1 MTETTILTSE
11 QIELITKIAS
21 QTASQTAAVVAI
33 EQYKQEQIQKEK
45 QKYDRRLRNV
55 KLLLRNYRSFV
66 KHAADVRDDIVK
78 LDHKLAMDELDTD
91 EFAIESIKQSKK
103 RTLALIKFI
112 DRMLNVYK
120 EMCEEAPSEEEA
132 RRYNTIYHLYLSPEK
147 KTYAEV
153 SEFQFLTER
162 TVYND
167 AKKAYED
174 LTVLIFG
181 VDGLR
186 FQQ

>member
-1 MTETTILTSE
+1 MTGTTVLTTE
-11 QIELITKIAS
+11 HIEVIAR
-21 QTASQTAAVVAI
+21 AAAAVAI
-33 EQYKQEQIQKEK
+33 DQYKQESQTQEK
-45 QKYDRRLRNV
+45 QRHDRRLRNI
-55 KLLLRNYRSFV
+55 KLLLRNYRNFV
-66 KHAADVRDDIVK
+66 NHAADVQNDIVK
-78 LDHKLAMDELDTD
+78 LDRKLALNELDTD
-91 EFAIESIKQSKK
+91 EFAVESIKRSKK

-120 EMCEEAPSEEEA
+120 EMCEEATSEEEA
-132 RRYNTIYHLYLSPEK
+132 RRYETIYHLYLSPDK
-147 KTYAEV
+147 KTHAEI

-167 AKKAYED
+167 VKKAYED
-174 LTVLIFG
+174 LTILIFG

>member
-1 MTETTILTSE
+1 MTEQKTPFLTTE
-11 QIELITKIAS
+11 VIEVITRA
-21 QTASQTAAVVAI
+21 AAVVAI
-33 EQYKQEQIQKEK
+33 EQYKQESQNQEK
-45 QKYDRRLRNV
+45 QRHDRRLRNV

-66 KHAADVRDDIVK
+66 KHASDVQNDIVK
-78 LDHKLAMDELDTD
+78 LDRKLIMNELDTD
-91 EFAIESIKQSKK
+91 DFAVEAIKRSKK
-103 RTLALIKFI
+103 RTLSIIKFL

-120 EMCEEAPSEEEA
+120 EMCEEAESEEEA
-132 RRYNTIYHLYLSPEK
+132 RRYQTIYHLYLAPEK
-147 KTYAEV
+147 KTHAEI